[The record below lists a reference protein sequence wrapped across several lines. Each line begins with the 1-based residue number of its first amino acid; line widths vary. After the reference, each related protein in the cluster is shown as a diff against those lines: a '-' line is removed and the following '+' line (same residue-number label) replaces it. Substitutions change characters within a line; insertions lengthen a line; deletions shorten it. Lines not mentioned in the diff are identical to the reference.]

1 MDPAGWN
8 VLIGSYLPR
17 LRQFAQR
24 HLPAGSR
31 GAIGAD
37 DVVQEAVMRS
47 LRQLDR
53 FEFRHDEAF
62 LAYLRKSI
70 RHRIVDEIRRA
81 HRRPALVALGTR
93 ESIDRGASPLERL
106 IAKSRLQRYRDRL
119 AALSSRDRRL
129 IVLRVE
135 QGLSYADVAAR
146 LGMRTESAA
155 RMAITRAIHRLG
167 AKKKRQVRLK
177 PDTTMTE
184 RPKPATTSRSA
195 IGLADA
201 VEIHSRM
208 AGSGD
213 TPGAGVCAAS

>member
-1 MDPAGWN
+1 VDPAGWK

-17 LRQFAQR
+17 LKRFAQR
-24 HLPAGSR
+24 YLPAGSR

-47 LRQLDR
+47 LRQLNR

-81 HRRPALVALGTR
+81 HRRPALIALGTR
-93 ESIDRGASPLERL
+93 ESIDRGVSPLERL
-106 IAKSRLQRYRDRL
+106 IAKSRMRRYRDQL
-119 AALSSRDRRL
+119 ATLSDRDRRL

-167 AKKKRQVRLK
+167 AKMKRQVRLK
-177 PDTTMTE
+177 PATTMAV
-184 RPKPATTSRSA
+184 RLKPDRTSTSA

-213 TPGAGVCAAS
+213 APGAGVRAAS

>member
-1 MDPAGWN
+1 MDAAGWN
-8 VLIGSYLPR
+8 MLIGSYLPR

-31 GAIGAD
+31 GGVGAD

-70 RHRIVDEIRRA
+70 RHRIIDEIRRA

-93 ESIDRGASPLERL
+93 ESIDRGVSPLERL
-106 IAKSRLQRYRDRL
+106 IAKSRMRHYRDQL
-119 AALSSRDRRL
+119 ATLRVRDRRL

-135 QGLSYADVAAR
+135 QGLSYADVATR
-146 LGMRTESAA
+146 LGMRTETAA

-167 AKKKRQVRLK
+167 AKTKRQVRLK
-177 PDTTMTE
+177 PDTTMAG
-184 RPKPATTSRSA
+184 RPKPATASRSA

-201 VEIHSRM
+201 AEIHSRM